1 MRLFLRLHA
10 ILKRMRIRQVGFS
23 SRLKA
28 HRKLLTLETLKFI
41 VEYLKD
47 GNARMA
53 AIRSGVPE
61 SYGSKQGAWLKK
73 HPIVLAAMENEV
85 DEREQLRLA
94 KAIAEIERQMD
105 ICKEI
110 LGLEDY

>member
-1 MRLFLRLHA
+1 
-10 ILKRMRIRQVGFS
+10 MRIRQMAFS

-47 GNARMA
+47 GNAKQA
-53 AIRSGVPE
+53 AFRAGIPE
-61 SYGSKQGAWLKK
+61 TYASRQGAWLKK
-73 HPIVLAAMENEV
+73 QPMVVAALEN
-85 DEREQLRLA
+85 DLDPRERLRLD
-94 KAIAEIERQMD
+94 KAIAEIEKQMD

-110 LGLEDY
+110 LGLQEF